1 MMWLFPLASEHAVN
15 VMKAMADPVR
25 FDLLTRIAS
34 VREMPCAQLVDEA
47 GVSASTVSYHV
58 RMLRTLNLIEVRKD
72 GRNFHYTYR
81 PETVRALTATLENL
95 G

>member
-1 MMWLFPLASEHAVN
+1 MWFFPLPGDQAVT

-25 FDLLTRIAS
+25 FDLLSRIAS
-34 VREMPCAQLVDEA
+34 VREMPCTQLVDEA

-58 RMLRTLNLIEVRKD
+58 RMLRMVNLVEVRKD

-81 PETVRALTATLENL
+81 PETIRALTAALDNL

>member
-1 MMWLFPLASEHAVN
+1 MWLFPLASEEAVR

-25 FDLLTRIAS
+25 FDLLRRIAS
-34 VREMPCAQLVDEA
+34 VREMPCTQLVDEA

-58 RMLRTLNLIEVRKD
+58 RMLRTVNLVTVRKD
-72 GRNFHYTYR
+72 GRNFHYTFR
-81 PETVRALTATLENL
+81 PETVRALNAALETL